1 FALIVLA
8 HPMVQA
14 LFERGTFQ
22 ASATDLTASLLPYA
36 AVGLIALAANVVLT
50 RCCFAC
56 HETLAPVT
64 ISVATVVLNVLLSLV
79 WLPSLGARGLLLA
92 NSVSQTVQAALL
104 LMVAA
109 RLVSGID
116 WRSLAI
122 SGGKVLLSSF
132 AMLLA
137 LGWIG
142 ALGVTPEASLA
153 SRAWFLFGQIA
164 IGATVFIAAARVLG
178 VEELELAWRTIVA
191 KFERNLVS
199 PPENR
204 EAPIA

>member
-1 FALIVLA
+1 
-8 HPMVQA
+8 
-14 LFERGTFQ
+14 
-22 ASATDLTASLLPYA
+22 
-36 AVGLIALAANVVLT
+36 LIALAANVVLT

-56 HETLAPVT
+56 HETVWPVT

-79 WLPSLGARGLLLA
+79 WLPGLGARGLLLA
-92 NSVSQTVQAALL
+92 NSVSQTVQALLL
-104 LMVAA
+104 LMVTA
-109 RLVSGID
+109 RLVAGID
-116 WRSLAI
+116 WGALLLSTSKVVVSSLA
-122 SGGKVLLSSF
+122 
-132 AMLLA
+132 MLAA

-164 IGATVFIAAARVLG
+164 IGGTVFVAVARMLG

-191 KFERNLVS
+191 KFERNVMS

>member
-1 FALIVLA
+1 
-8 HPMVQA
+8 
-14 LFERGTFQ
+14 FERGTFQ
-22 ASATDLTASLLPYA
+22 ASATDLTSGLLPYA
-36 AVGLIALAANVVLT
+36 AFGLVALAANVVLT

-56 HETLAPVT
+56 RETLWPVT
-64 ISVATVVLNVLLSLV
+64 ISIVTVIVNVLLSLV

-92 NSVSQTVQAALL
+92 NSVSQSMQAILL
-104 LMVAA
+104 LIVIA

-116 WRSLAI
+116 WGAL
-122 SGGKVLLSSF
+122 LLSSGKVALSSL

-142 ALGVTPEASLA
+142 ALGVTPEATLA
-153 SRAWFLFGQIA
+153 SRAWFLLGQIA
-164 IGATVFIAAARVLG
+164 IGGTVFIAVARMLG
-178 VEELELAWRTIVA
+178 VEELMLAWRTIVA
-191 KFERNLVS
+191 KFERNLLS

>member
-1 FALIVLA
+1 
-8 HPMVQA
+8 MVQA

-22 ASATDLTASLLPYA
+22 AGATDLTASLLPYA

-50 RCCFAC
+50 RCCLPAGRRYGRS
-56 HETLAPVT
+56 T
-64 ISVATVVLNVLLSLV
+64 ISVVTVIVNVLLSLV
-79 WLPSLGARGLLLA
+79 WLPTLGARGLAAGELA
-92 NSVSQTVQAALL
+92 ESNMQAVLL
-104 LMVAA
+104 LVVIA

-116 WRSLAI
+116 WGALLVSA
-122 SGGKVLLSSF
+122 GKVVVSSV
-132 AMLLA
+132 AMLVA

-142 ALGVTPEASLA
+142 ALGVTPEATLA

-164 IGATVFIAAARVLG
+164 IGGTVFVAVARMLG
-178 VEELELAWRTIVA
+178 VEELDLAWRTIVA